1 MERAAKFHRDH
12 PFRDEVGKDMMFE
25 LNVEE
30 CVRHPHME
38 RKKHILSTESE
49 IYEVR
54 MGDIRKGP
62 GKTTQ
67 FQEQF

>member
-30 CVRHPHME
+30 R
-38 RKKHILSTESE
+38 RKHILSTESE

-62 GKTTQ
+62 GKTRQ